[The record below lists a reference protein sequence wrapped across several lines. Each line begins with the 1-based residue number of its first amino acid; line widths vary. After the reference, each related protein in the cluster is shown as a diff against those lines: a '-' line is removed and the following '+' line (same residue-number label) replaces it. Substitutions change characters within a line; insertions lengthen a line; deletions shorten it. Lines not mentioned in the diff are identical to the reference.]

1 MKWFTAVTVFAAGFG
16 LGAMYMKYRIDGDTD
31 RKIEEA
37 VAKEFEAME
46 VETDDDDE
54 EEVEE
59 EVKAE
64 KPKEKTRIKYETIID
79 KYRETQDK
87 AVEDESYKPA
97 RSSVI
102 QKAEF
107 GILNYDTVTVE
118 LFHDGTMET
127 TYGNP
132 ILDPEEFLGVDNLE
146 DIWDSD
152 DQTSAYLRND
162 VMGAYYEVIREV

>member
-16 LGAMYMKYRIDGDTD
+16 LGAMYMKYRIDGDTN

-46 VETDDDDE
+46 AETDE
-54 EEVEE
+54 EPENEEVES
-59 EVKAE
+59 E
-64 KPKEKTRIKYETIID
+64 KSNEKTRIKYETIID

-87 AVEDESYKPA
+87 AVEDETYKPA
-97 RSSVI
+97 KSSVI

>member
-1 MKWFTAVTVFAAGFG
+1 MKWFTTVTVFAAGFG
-16 LGAMYMKYRIDGDTD
+16 LGAMYMKYRIEEDTN

-46 VETDDDDE
+46 AETDDED
-54 EEVEE
+54 EVEE
-59 EVKAE
+59 SE
-64 KPKEKTRIKYETIID
+64 KKEEPKEKERIKYETIID

-87 AVEDESYKPA
+87 AVEDDTYKPA

-162 VMGAYYEVIREV
+162 TMGAYYEVIREV

>member
-16 LGAMYMKYRIDGDTD
+16 LGAMYMKYRIEGDTN

-46 VETDDDDE
+46 AETDDDE
-54 EEVEE
+54 EEEVEE
-59 EVKAE
+59 AE
-64 KPKEKTRIKYETIID
+64 EPKEKTRIKYETIID

-87 AVEDESYKPA
+87 AVEDETYKPA

>member
-46 VETDDDDE
+46 AETDDE
-54 EEVEE
+54 E
-59 EVKAE
+59 AE
-64 KPKEKTRIKYETIID
+64 KPNEKTRIKYETIID

-87 AVEDESYKPA
+87 AVEDETYKPA
-97 RSSVI
+97 KSSVI

-107 GILNYDTVTVE
+107 GILNYYTVTVE

>member
-16 LGAMYMKYRIDGDTD
+16 LGAMYMKYRIEEDTN

-46 VETDDDDE
+46 AETDDEDE
-54 EEVEE
+54 AEESEKEE
-59 EVKAE
+59 A
-64 KPKEKTRIKYETIID
+64 PKEKERIKYETIID

-87 AVEDESYKPA
+87 AIEDETYKPA

-132 ILDPEEFLGVDNLE
+132 ILDPEEFLRVDNLE

-162 VMGAYYEVIREV
+162 TMGAYYEVIREV